1 MRECSFH
8 KSYRDPDSGN
18 PGQRQA
24 RTKKSLWSLKSLRA
38 RLYRTIQDEGG
49 PRSRCRLFSDGPESH
64 LRRAASSCPSHSR
77 RPVEGQGREPG
88 VLALLVIPRLLSSQ
102 SKLKGLPRQTLPNG
116 FFNSSASD
124 SPTVSSSV
132 GGQEADLRV
141 LPEAVESLLLQPF
154 QQFARHLTPDSK

>member
-1 MRECSFH
+1 M
-8 KSYRDPDSGN
+8 
-18 PGQRQA
+18 
-24 RTKKSLWSLKSLRA
+24 
-38 RLYRTIQDEGG
+38 
-49 PRSRCRLFSDGPESH
+49 
-64 LRRAASSCPSHSR
+64 
-77 RPVEGQGREPG
+77 
-88 VLALLVIPRLLSSQ
+88 LALLVIPRLLSSQ
-102 SKLKGLPRQTLPNG
+102 SKLKGLLRQTLPTV